1 MKNLKVVILLL
12 LLSIFACAN
21 EYDKK
26 ILNNIYEN
34 VVLKDIKKAVIDIE
48 KLENSI
54 QKNENIKES
63 FKELIKSWKSVES
76 FYILGDLDEE
86 FIDTPRL
93 IDIFHNGNEDITKQL
108 DFALKSNDE
117 AKIALFK
124 NSLKSINA
132 LEYIIHTKDLNNKRV
147 QEFAL
152 VITKRIKTHLQDINE
167 AYKEKKENIFKNV
180 KKSNSIVINSLV
192 QNSYKLK
199 EWRIADVMG
208 LTKKYE
214 NNPDNNRAE
223 YTISKNSVLAISAI
237 LSTYKNIL
245 DNPDFEDYGDY
256 LIKLTNGKKVNEL
269 RKNIN
274 EALVLTKEIKD
285 DNLLQNKKLYTL
297 ANNIHVILFVDVIE
311 DLQISAKILDADGD

>member
-1 MKNLKVVILLL
+1 
-12 LLSIFACAN
+12 
-21 EYDKK
+21 
-26 ILNNIYEN
+26 
-34 VVLKDIKKAVIDIE
+34 
-48 KLENSI
+48 
-54 QKNENIKES
+54 
-63 FKELIKSWKSVES
+63 
-76 FYILGDLDEE
+76 
-86 FIDTPRL
+86 
-93 IDIFHNGNEDITKQL
+93 
-108 DFALKSNDE
+108 
-117 AKIALFK
+117 
-124 NSLKSINA
+124 
-132 LEYIIHTKDLNNKRV
+132 
-147 QEFAL
+147 
-152 VITKRIKTHLQDINE
+152 
-167 AYKEKKENIFKNV
+167 
-180 KKSNSIVINSLV
+180 
-192 QNSYKLK
+192 
-199 EWRIADVMG
+199 MG